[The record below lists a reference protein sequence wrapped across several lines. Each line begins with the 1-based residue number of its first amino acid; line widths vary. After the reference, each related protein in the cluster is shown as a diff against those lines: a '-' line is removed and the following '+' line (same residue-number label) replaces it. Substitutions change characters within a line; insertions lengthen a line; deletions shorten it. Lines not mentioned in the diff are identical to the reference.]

1 LSSEDI
7 PFDIAAPSVCGSG
20 WRFGRREILAGDAG
34 KMATIFGE
42 DTRRPRV
49 LTETLR
55 SGASAL
61 HPE

>member
-1 LSSEDI
+1 
-7 PFDIAAPSVCGSG
+7 
-20 WRFGRREILAGDAG
+20 
-34 KMATIFGE
+34 MATIFGE